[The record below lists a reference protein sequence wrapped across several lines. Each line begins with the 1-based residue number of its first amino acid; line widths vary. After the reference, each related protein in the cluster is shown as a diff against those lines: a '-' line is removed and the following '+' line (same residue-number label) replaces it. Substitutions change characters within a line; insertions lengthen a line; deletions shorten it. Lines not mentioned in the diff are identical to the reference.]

1 MVRTFKM
8 QFPTNFEVFS
18 TGWSISEGKCSEEK
32 EILMGLNFFKD
43 NKKLKK
49 NLYIKPEESSPKP

>member
-1 MVRTFKM
+1 M